1 MGYYTIT
8 MKMIDYTKKFVQLK
22 RTVLPLL
29 AAVVLTAGLGCAKSD
44 EEAAKKEGRKL
55 VLPVQIGRVVY
66 RDVVDEIRT
75 VGNIR
80 AEQRVMIASEVAGQV
95 LNIPVREGTK
105 VRQGDLLIEIDPRQY
120 QLEVERLRADL
131 ISAEKEYEKTIAGLR
146 PEEKEKLQAQMKT
159 DESALELA
167 HKNLQRFE
175 QLVEEGVISQSAL
188 DEAID
193 RARRSEENLRSS
205 KATLAASSR
214 AREEDVLQSKSDY
227 VSVKSKLALA
237 ELDLTKS
244 DIVAPFDGVIIS
256 KKVEVG
262 TYALRGAPVI
272 EMIGSSRM
280 KADIEMPQSYRAK
293 LDKLREIEF
302 YVQDMDLRFKVK
314 GNFKK
319 RVRVI
324 PDANIFS
331 GNIRVQ
337 VELSQPHPALF
348 PGLTL
353 EAILRFDS
361 RQNVLHVP
369 SIALAITEQ
378 GMVVYIV
385 KNGTAHLVPVRTF
398 KERDEFVEIVDF
410 TRQLGPDVDLI
421 LRGSGAVFPGA
432 QVFTTN
438 PKPKPEVPF
447 NAADTGKKKRPG
459 NKPEKLAR

>member
-1 MGYYTIT
+1 MGYYTMT
-8 MKMIDYTKKFVQLK
+8 MMTIDYNKKFVQLK
-22 RTVLPLL
+22 RAVLPLL
-29 AAVVLTAGLGCAKSD
+29 AVAILTAGLGCAKSD
-44 EEAAKKEGRKL
+44 EEAVKKEGRKL

-80 AEQRVMIASEVAGQV
+80 AEQRVVIASEVAGQI
-95 LNIPVREGTK
+95 LNIPVAEGAN
-105 VRQGDLLIEIDPRQY
+105 VRQGDVLIKIDSRQY
-120 QLEVERLRADL
+120 QLEAKRLRADL
-131 ISAEKEYEKTIAGLR
+131 VSAEKEYEKTIAGLR
-146 PEEKEKLQAQMKT
+146 PEEKEKLQAQVKT

-175 QLVEEGVISQSAL
+175 QLVEEGVISQSSL

-193 RARRSEENLRSS
+193 SARRSEENLRSS
-205 KATLAASSR
+205 NAALAAGSR
-214 AREEDVLQSKSDY
+214 AREEDVLQAQSDY
-227 VSVKSKLALA
+227 ESVKRKLALA

-280 KADIEMPQSYRAK
+280 KADIEIPQSYRAK

-302 YVQDMDLRFKVK
+302 HVQDMELRFKVT

-337 VELSQPHPALF
+337 VELSKPHPALF

-410 TRQLGPDVDLI
+410 TRQLGPEADLI

-432 QVFTTN
+432 QVFPTN

-447 NAADTGKKKRPG
+447 NAADTGKKKEPG
-459 NKPEKLAR
+459 KKPEKLAR

>member
-1 MGYYTIT
+1 M
-8 MKMIDYTKKFVQLK
+8 
-22 RTVLPLL
+22 
-29 AAVVLTAGLGCAKSD
+29 
-44 EEAAKKEGRKL
+44 
-55 VLPVQIGRVVY
+55 
-66 RDVVDEIRT
+66 
-75 VGNIR
+75 
-80 AEQRVMIASEVAGQV
+80 
-95 LNIPVREGTK
+95 
-105 VRQGDLLIEIDPRQY
+105 
-120 QLEVERLRADL
+120 
-131 ISAEKEYEKTIAGLR
+131 
-146 PEEKEKLQAQMKT
+146 
-159 DESALELA
+159 
-167 HKNLQRFE
+167 
-175 QLVEEGVISQSAL
+175 
-188 DEAID
+188 
-193 RARRSEENLRSS
+193 
-205 KATLAASSR
+205 
-214 AREEDVLQSKSDY
+214 
-227 VSVKSKLALA
+227 
-237 ELDLTKS
+237 
-244 DIVAPFDGVIIS
+244 IIS

-280 KADIEMPQSYRAK
+280 KADIEIPQSYRAK

-302 YVQDMDLRFKVK
+302 HVQDMDLRFKVK

-337 VELSQPHPALF
+337 VELSKPHPALF

-378 GMVVYIV
+378 GTVVYIV

-410 TRQLGPDVDLI
+410 TRQLGPNVDLI

-432 QVFTTN
+432 QVFLTN

-447 NAADTGKKKRPG
+447 NAADTGKKKGPG
-459 NKPEKLAR
+459 KKPEKLAR

>member
-1 MGYYTIT
+1 MGYYTT
-8 MKMIDYTKKFVQLK
+8 MIKTIDYNKKPTELK
-22 RTVLPLL
+22 RAVWPFLAILCLL
-29 AAVVLTAGLGCAKSD
+29 MGLGCAKS
-44 EEAAKKEGRKL
+44 EEETAKKEGRKL

-80 AEQRVMIASEVAGQV
+80 AEQRVLIAAELAGQV
-95 LNIPVREGTK
+95 LHIPVEEGAK
-105 VRQGDLLIEIDPRQY
+105 VRRGDMLIGIDSRQY

-131 ISAEKEYEKTIAGLR
+131 VSAEKEHEKMVAGLR
-146 PEEKEKLQAQMKT
+146 PEEKEKLQSEVKAN
-159 DESALELA
+159 ESALELA
-167 HKNLQRFE
+167 HKNLQRFTR
-175 QLVEEGVISQSAL
+175 LVEEGVISQSVL

-193 RARRSEENLRSS
+193 RARQSEENLRSS
-205 KATLAASSR
+205 KAALSASSR

-227 VSVKSKLALA
+227 ESVKRKLALA
-237 ELDLTKS
+237 ELDLAKS

-262 TYALRGAPVI
+262 AYVSRGAPVI

-280 KADIEMPQSYRAK
+280 KADIEIPQSYRVK

-302 YVQDMDLRFKVK
+302 YVQDMELRFKVK
-314 GNFKK
+314 ANLKK

-324 PDANIFS
+324 PDANIYS

-337 VELSQPHPALF
+337 VDLPKPNPALF

-353 EAILRFDS
+353 EALLRFDS
-361 RQNVLHVP
+361 RENVLHVP

-378 GMVVYIV
+378 GTVVYIV
-385 KNGTAHLVPVRTF
+385 KNGTAHLVPVRAF
-398 KERDEFVEIVDF
+398 KERDEFIEIDDF
-410 TRQLGPDVDLI
+410 TRQLGPKAALI

-432 QVFTTN
+432 HVLITN

-459 NKPEKLAR
+459 KKPEKLAR